1 MIRAALL
8 VGLLAAAPVAAQ
20 ERVASIG
27 GSVTEIVYALGQQDR
42 LVARDSTSTW
52 PEDATALPDVGYMR
66 ALSPEGV
73 LSVSPDLVLADE
85 GSGPPEA
92 IDVLRKASVPVVL
105 LPADPTADG
114 IAAKVE
120 EIGRALGVEAD
131 AEALAGTIRAD
142 LAAAEKRAAAIPEGE
157 RKRVLF
163 VLSLQGGRIM
173 ASGEG
178 TSAASMIEMAGAVN
192 AVEGFEGYKPVTEE
206 AVIAAAP
213 DVILMMDRGAGHDPD
228 GLFGLPA
235 IAATP
240 AGQSRALVT
249 MDGLYLL
256 GFGPRT
262 ADAVSDLSHA
272 LYAE

>member
-8 VGLLAAAPVAAQ
+8 VSALAAPVAAQ
-20 ERVASIG
+20 ERVATIG
-27 GSVTEIVYALGQQDR
+27 GSVTEIVYALGQEDR

-52 PEDATALPDVGYMR
+52 PEAATALPDVGYVR

-105 LPADPTADG
+105 LPADPTAEG

-120 EIGRALGVEAD
+120 EIGRALGVEGD

-142 LAAAEKRAAAIPEGE
+142 LAAAKDRAAAIPEE
-157 RKRVLF
+157 KRKRVLF

-213 DVILMMDRGAGHDPD
+213 DVILMMDRGTGHDPD

-240 AGQSRALVT
+240 AGKNRALVT